1 MTPTDPSASAADA
14 GAKCETCRGTGFV
27 RKMGGLMPGERDD
40 KAVEA
45 CPTCDGSGLNDPL
58 SHRFPTA
65 H

>member
-1 MTPTDPSASAADA
+1 MTPTETAPAAP
-14 GAKCETCRGTGFV
+14 GAKCETCDGIGFV

-40 KAVEA
+40 EAVEA
-45 CPTCDGSGLNDPL
+45 CPTCDGSGLKDPL